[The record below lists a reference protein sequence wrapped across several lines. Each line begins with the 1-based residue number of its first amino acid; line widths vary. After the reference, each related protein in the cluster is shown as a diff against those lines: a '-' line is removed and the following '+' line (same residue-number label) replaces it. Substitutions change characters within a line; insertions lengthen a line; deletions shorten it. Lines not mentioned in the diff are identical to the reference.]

1 MKKNIIITVITLAVI
16 SIVVAA
22 TNEALNICKIYNAQC
37 EMYNKL
43 CDSKVCQIDSLVR
56 TFPQDNIILIMGE
69 DGKVSKV
76 KVPNDINGLETIING
91 TIGIN
96 NHCDYMLNNI
106 NELDKLKNNELIPI
120 TLLKNKYN
128 GIKTSKVGRHLLLY
142 NN

>member
-56 TFPQDNIILIMGE
+56 TFPQDHIILIMGE

-76 KVPNDINGLETIING
+76 KVPNDINGIETIING

-96 NHCDYMLNNI
+96 YHCDNMLNNI
-106 NELDKLKNNELIPI
+106 KDLDKLKTNEKIPTEHI
-120 TLLKNKYN
+120 KNKYK
-128 GIKTSKVGRHLLLY
+128 GIKTSKVGRYLILH

>member
-16 SIVVAA
+16 AIIVAA
-22 TNEALNICKIYNAQC
+22 TNETLNIGKIYNAQY

-43 CDSKVCQIDSLVR
+43 SNSKVCQIDSLVR
-56 TFPQDNIILIMGE
+56 TFPQDHITLIIGE
-69 DGKVSKV
+69 DGKVSEV

-106 NELDKLKNNELIPI
+106 KELDELKTNEQIPTEHI
-120 TLLKNKYN
+120 EKKYK
-128 GIKTSKVGRHLLLY
+128 GIKTSKVGRYLILH

>member
-16 SIVVAA
+16 AIVVAA

-56 TFPQDNIILIMGE
+56 TFPQDHIVLIMGE
-69 DGKVSKV
+69 DGKVSEV
-76 KVPNDINGLETIING
+76 KVPNDINGIETIING

-96 NHCDYMLNNI
+96 NHCDNMLNNI
-106 NELDKLKNNELIPI
+106 NELDKLKTNVPI
-120 TLLKNKYN
+120 TSFKNKYKE
-128 GIKTSKVGRHLLLY
+128 IKTSKIGRHLLL
-142 NN
+142 NNN